1 MHLRMELRRDED
13 FSKVLGT
20 PFALGSEKWSML
32 CRDESATKTSERE
45 ANGVDVGTRISLIR

>member
-1 MHLRMELRRDED
+1 MELRRDED

-32 CRDESATKTSERE
+32 CRDESATKTSERK